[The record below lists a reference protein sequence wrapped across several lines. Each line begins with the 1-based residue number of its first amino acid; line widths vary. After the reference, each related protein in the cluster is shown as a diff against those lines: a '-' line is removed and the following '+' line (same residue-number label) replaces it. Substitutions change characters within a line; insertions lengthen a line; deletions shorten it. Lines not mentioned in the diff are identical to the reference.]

1 MAGIRYF
8 FNFLIDQKKKS
19 NEDFGIFSTFFF
31 FFFQSQMITVYEI
44 TNFLGKMP
52 PLSALE
58 GIADPNR
65 VWEVEAT
72 DSHQRWFCCI
82 DGGHRLCALLILWYS
97 GYPLRSSFEFL
108 PCVIIEA
115 EKCLLPV
122 VANALNELTSTV
134 ARTCLFDKITTLL
147 ELWQS
152 YKKCVKAE
160 NKAWALVHEAKCQA
174 KLTEAEKMKD
184 KKMIRKWKAAFK
196 RPKQLKATIF
206 GNNFLLFFMSRR
218 VHHLFYLDSAFS
230 LTSPAPLGAPAD
242 WKTKR
247 NDGGWLAKHHL
258 GWDSATKRQN
268 KSTKN
273 YVLATVAINSTKEH
287 LATWK
292 SHFQEVSHFF
302 VIRPSSWYFR
312 HFPPTFC

>member
-1 MAGIRYF
+1 M
-8 FNFLIDQKKKS
+8 
-19 NEDFGIFSTFFF
+19 
-31 FFFQSQMITVYEI
+31 
-44 TNFLGKMP
+44 
-52 PLSALE
+52 
-58 GIADPNR
+58 
-65 VWEVEAT
+65 
-72 DSHQRWFCCI
+72 
-82 DGGHRLCALLILWYS
+82 
-97 GYPLRSSFEFL
+97 
-108 PCVIIEA
+108 IIEA

-230 LTSPAPLGAPAD
+230 LTSPAPLGAPVD

-247 NDGGWLAKHHL
+247 NDGGWFAKHHL

-287 LATWK
+287 LASWK

-302 VIRPSSWYFR
+302 VIRPSSWYFS
-312 HFPPTFC
+312 HFPPTFCKIRDNQEITKNFGSIFFGGYTSRKFGKISPLVKNWGIVAKIPQIFEIQKKNQK